1 MSESVDTLAFKV
13 PSKLNTFRE
22 ITAPLDWLSTLAKLP
37 KLLSLP
43 KGDGRPI
50 LLVPGYL
57 ADDYSM
63 APLKRFL
70 QQMNYDCH
78 YWELGRNRG
87 DVDEDIVRLG
97 ERTMKLFNDI
107 GQTPITLIGWSL
119 GGVLTREVAR
129 LFPESVREVIT
140 MGTPIS
146 GGPKYTAVGKRYARL
161 KNLDLDSFELHVLER
176 NQLGFDQPVTSIYSK
191 SDGVVGWQASIDIY
205 NEHAKNIEVK
215 STHMGLGIN
224 PKVWEIIAHTLAVSD
239 H

>member
-1 MSESVDTLAFKV
+1 MSQSTNNVTFKA
-13 PSKLNTFRE
+13 PSKFNTFKE
-22 ITAPLDWLSTLAKLP
+22 ITAPLDWLSTLGSLP
-37 KLLSLP
+37 QLLTLP

-50 LLVPGYL
+50 ILVPGYM

-63 APLKRFL
+63 APLKGFL
-70 QQMNYDCH
+70 RQMNYDC
-78 YWELGRNRG
+78 YNWELGRNHG
-87 DVDEDIVRLG
+87 DVDQDIVRLG
-97 ERTMKLFNDI
+97 ARTLKLFEEI

-129 LFPESVREVIT
+129 LFPECVREVIT

-146 GGPKYTAVGKRYARL
+146 GGPKYTAVGKRYAKR

-176 NQLGFDQPVTSIYSK
+176 NQLGFKQPVTSIYSK

-205 NEHAKNIEVK
+205 NSHARNIEVK

-224 PKVWEIIAHTLAVSD
+224 PKVWEIIAMTLASD
-239 H
+239 E